1 MSSSSTAHMQLH
13 RDAITPT
20 QDQIICEHP
29 HSRNLFIVTGGS
41 FHSWK
46 FLPIIGKYVIQMMEG
61 TLDPRLVKTWA
72 WDRDDKGSAHEG
84 LLPHREMK
92 DV

>member
-1 MSSSSTAHMQLH
+1 LILDIF

-20 QDQIICEHP
+20 QDPIICEHP
-29 HSRNLFIVTGGS
+29 HSKGLYLATGGS

-46 FLPIIGKYVIQMMEG
+46 FLPVIGKYVVRMIEG
-61 TLDPRLVKTWA
+61 TLDTKLLEAWA
-72 WDRDDKGSAHEG
+72 WDREGTGLAHEG
-84 LLPHREMK
+84 LLPRREMK